1 MPRGS
6 SDPVAVDPRVIRT
19 HDDVLETAIQVLID
33 EGWEAVTHQHIA
45 QVAGYSKATLYKH
58 WPSRTDLIVDAFS
71 RFADM
76 SHHTPSGDLR
86 SDLLREVTT
95 FRTGMVQHRL
105 DRVLAV
111 LSDLTHSVPELVPV
125 RDKLVSD
132 GEQVVRELLAPVC
145 TELEVEAA
153 TLMLCGAVLHSALM
167 HGQPPSDEVIE
178 AAVDVT
184 LRGLG
189 RPPKPGSSGP
199 GRGRR

>member
-1 MPRGS
+1 MVSRS
-6 SDPVAVDPRVIRT
+6 SDGVAVDPRVTRT
-19 HDDVLETAIQVLID
+19 HNDVLEAAIKVLID

-45 QVAGYSKATLYKH
+45 EVAGYSKATLYVH
-58 WPSRTDLIVDAFS
+58 WPARTDLIVDAFS

-76 SHHTPSGDLR
+76 AHHTPTGDIR

-95 FRTGMVQHRL
+95 FRSGMVEHRL
-105 DRVLAV
+105 DRLLAV

-132 GEQVVRELLAPVC
+132 GEQVVRRLLAPVC
-145 TELEVEAA
+145 SELEVEAA
-153 TLMLCGAVLHSALM
+153 TLMLCGAVLHAALM

-178 AAVDVT
+178 AAVDIT

-189 RPPKPGSSGP
+189 GP
-199 GRGRR
+199 RKRARS